1 MSDIDYDLLSKK
13 AEILKVIAH
22 PVRLA
27 ILKGLIENGP
37 TSVSK
42 METGIENY
50 LTSTIS
56 LHLNKIKSTGLLK
69 TKRKGTYIYYS
80 LVDKE
85 NIVAALK
92 IFLY

>member
-37 TSVSK
+37 TSVGK

-50 LTSTIS
+50 LAATIS
-56 LHLNKIKSTGLLK
+56 QHLKKIKSTGLLK
-69 TKRKGTYIYYS
+69 TKRKGTHIFYS

-85 NIVAALK
+85 NLVAALK

>member
-27 ILKGLIENGP
+27 ILKGLLENGP

-42 METGIENY
+42 METGIDIPIA
-50 LTSTIS
+50 TVS
-56 LHLNKIKSTGLLK
+56 LHLAKIKSLGILRQ
-69 TKRKGTYIYYS
+69 KRKGVKRYYS
-80 LVDKE
+80 LVDKD
-85 NIVAALK
+85 NVVAMLK
-92 IFLY
+92 AFLY

>member
-37 TSVSK
+37 TSVGK
-42 METGIENY
+42 METGSENY
-50 LTSTIS
+50 LAATIS
-56 LHLNKIKSTGLLK
+56 QHLKKIKSTGLLK
-69 TKRKGTYIYYS
+69 TKRKGVKIFYS